1 MRSVRSAAACAG
13 ACAVLGLFSRS
24 SVEAYRLIQPN
35 PEHADV
41 RTVGGVEPAGEVR
54 GLWVKSATLTSPAS
68 IETMV
73 RAAVT
78 GGFNTLLVQVR
89 ARGEAYYR
97 STIEPRASDLDAQPA
112 SFDPLATTLQA
123 AKAAGLRVHAWVNVN
138 FVASAKSLPHSRD
151 HVITRHPEWL
161 MVPRALSATLRAI
174 DVRSPGYIGPLVR
187 WTRTAADEGQTE
199 GLYLSPITEASRE
212 YTASV
217 IGEIA
222 AKYAVDGIHLD
233 YARFPND
240 AFDYS
245 AAALNEFKAARVPL
259 MAAGERQRL
268 ERLAV
273 TTPAIWANMYPDAW
287 AEFRRDRMTRLV
299 TRLSA
304 VARAARPDLVVSA
317 AVAPNG
323 ADARDRVLQDW
334 PGWAN
339 ARLLDVICPMAYTTS
354 LDEFTALI
362 TGAAKLAEG
371 RASVWAG
378 IGAYRLPV
386 ADAADHVR
394 AARRVGAAGV
404 LLFSYDSLT
413 TADSRSTNY
422 FAELK
427 RLLLAPTD
435 SRSR

>member
-1 MRSVRSAAACAG
+1 
-13 ACAVLGLFSRS
+13 
-24 SVEAYRLIQPN
+24 
-35 PEHADV
+35 
-41 RTVGGVEPAGEVR
+41 VR

-89 ARGEAYYR
+89 SRGEAYYR
-97 STIEPRASDLDAQPA
+97 SAIEPRASELDAQPA
-112 SFDPLATTLQA
+112 SFDPLATTIDLA
-123 AKAAGLRVHAWVNVN
+123 RKEGLRVHAWVNVN
-138 FVASAKSLPHSRD
+138 FVASAKTLPHSRD

-161 MVPRALSATLRAI
+161 MVPKALSATLRVI

-187 WTRTAADEGQTE
+187 WTRTAVDDGQTE
-199 GLYLSPITEASRE
+199 GLYLSPISEASRE

-222 AKYAVDGIHLD
+222 TKYAVDGIHLD
-233 YARFPND
+233 YARFPSDN
-240 AFDYS
+240 FDYS
-245 AAALNEFKAARVPL
+245 AAALSEFKATRVAL
-259 MAAGERQRL
+259 MSAAERQRL

-287 AEFRRDRMTRLV
+287 ADFRRDRMTRLV
-299 TRLSA
+299 TRLTA

-334 PGWAN
+334 PGWVN
-339 ARLLDVICPMAYTTS
+339 ARLLDVVCPMAYTTN
-354 LDEFTALI
+354 LDEFTSLV
-362 TGAAKLAEG
+362 TGVARVAEG

-394 AARRVGAAGV
+394 AARKVGAAGV
-404 LLFSYDSLT
+404 LLFSYDNLT
-413 TADSRSTNY
+413 AVDSRSTNY

-427 RLLLAPTD
+427 RLLLAPTEPN
-435 SRSR
+435 RSR